1 MTDIPITGYF
11 VLIYDVVDD
20 YVARRAPHREDHLRL
35 ATEHRQRGEF
45 VMGGAVGDPP
55 DRAFI
60 VFSGDRSVAEGLAGR
75 DPYVRAGLVR
85 RWEVQPW
92 AVVAGE
98 ALDAPAGLQ
107 R

>member
-1 MTDIPITGYF
+1 MTGAAITQYF
-11 VLIYDVVDD
+11 VLIYEVVDD
-20 YVARRAPHREDHLRL
+20 YVAKRAPHREDHLRL
-35 ATEHRQRGEF
+35 VTDYRRRGEF

-60 VFSGDRSVAEGLAGR
+60 VFSDRSAAEAFAGR
-75 DPYVRAGLVR
+75 DPYVLAGLVR

-92 AVVAGE
+92 AVVTGE
-98 ALDAPAGLQ
+98 APDEPAGLQ